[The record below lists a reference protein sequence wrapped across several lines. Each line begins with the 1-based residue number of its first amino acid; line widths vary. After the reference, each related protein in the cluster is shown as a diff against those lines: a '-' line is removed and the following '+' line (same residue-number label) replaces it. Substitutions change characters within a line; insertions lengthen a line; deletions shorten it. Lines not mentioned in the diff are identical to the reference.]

1 MSEVE
6 AEIPVNLMTM
16 ASRIVQA
23 YVARNHIQQAELPAL
38 LSTIHETLLKVSKSG
53 VVTETPVENRPT
65 PHQIRKSIQPDHLVS
80 FEDGKSYKT
89 LKRHLTRLGL
99 TSDEYRQKWGLPHD
113 YPMVAASYS
122 ERRSELARSAGLG
135 QHRKKDQASA

>member
-1 MSEVE
+1 
-6 AEIPVNLMTM
+6 MTM

-23 YVARNHIQQAELPAL
+23 YVAVTIFSRRNCPRCSRRS
-38 LSTIHETLLKVSKSG
+38 STKPCSRFSKSG